1 MGRHPE
7 QGNPGVRAEGITL
20 LVSINGHVRTRA
32 LGLKNTKHFGT
43 GGAIAGTWLEWRAP
57 FRKTMTLPTATMI
70 SRVDLCRGPMLVR
83 KSPGASRHFCMD
95 LWRRHWE
102 RSISSRCTP
111 ASETRLCA
119 EGMTWL
125 DEFNMVLKDMTRIRA
140 PCTFNCVC
148 DGHWSN
154 WLCRIWGGIG
164 VFNRWWLP

>member
-1 MGRHPE
+1 M
-7 QGNPGVRAEGITL
+7 RAEGITL

-95 LWRRHWE
+95 LWRQHHQRGALEPRPWE
-102 RSISSRCTP
+102 RSPQCAWKTSKCALDTTGRIIS
-111 ASETRLCA
+111 A
-119 EGMTWL
+119 
-125 DEFNMVLKDMTRIRA
+125 
-140 PCTFNCVC
+140 
-148 DGHWSN
+148 DGPLERRSTDGSGQMW
-154 WLCRIWGGIG
+154 
-164 VFNRWWLP
+164 